1 MYPRGATQVQC
12 SLCGTMNDAQQAN
25 QLGHVLCSG
34 CQVTLMYAYGARS
47 VKCAVCNAVTP
58 VNSETTVGGGST
70 MSGGGSQHQQQQEQ
84 HATVVVENPSGT
96 QLGVKNDQ

>member
-1 MYPRGATQVQC
+1 MQC

-25 QLGHVLCSG
+25 QLGHVMCNG
-34 CQVTLMYAYGARS
+34 CQVTLMYAYGAQS
-47 VKCAVCNAVTP
+47 VKCAVCHAVTP
-58 VNSETTVGGGST
+58 VNSETAVGGGSAA
-70 MSGGGSQHQQQQEQ
+70 SGGSLQQQQEQ

>member
-25 QLGHVLCSG
+25 QLGHVMCSG
-34 CQVTLMYAYGARS
+34 CHVTLMYAYGAHT

-58 VNSETTVGGGST
+58 VNSDTIVGGG
-70 MSGGGSQHQQQQEQ
+70 GAQQQRKEDEGVQQ

-96 QLGVKNDQ
+96 QLGVQNEQ